1 MFPVT
6 NSTLTA
12 EALIERVLTK
22 YELAAPIHCQFLHF
36 GVNDTYE
43 VCTKSD
49 FYYLR
54 VYRRGWRTKGQ
65 ILAEVEMLEFL
76 GKQGLSVSVGVRR
89 TDGGFLTRI
98 DAPEGIRYAVLFTEA
113 PRGKAP
119 VRTPQFMEFGKLV
132 AELHIAM
139 DLRPEDKR
147 RFHIDPHHLLD
158 EPLRI
163 VAPLI
168 EHREEDLRFLTKLA
182 DELKSRVSALLT
194 RKSPEYGC
202 IHCDIPNLHISTD
215 GAMTLFDFDCY
226 GYGWRAYDIAVL
238 LWLLRW
244 SAFRSGRPK
253 GPDTRKWNLFLEGY
267 GQIRPLAQ
275 SEQNAIDV
283 FLPIRHIW
291 LMGLQAKTI
300 TTHGRHMM
308 SLDDDY
314 FDANI
319 GFVRHCAAS
328 IDVGAD

>member
-6 NSTLTA
+6 NSTPTA
-12 EALIERVLTK
+12 EALIERVLAK
-22 YELAAPIHCQFLHF
+22 YELTAPIRCQFLHF

-43 VCTKSD
+43 VRTKFD
-49 FYYLR
+49 TYYLR
-54 VYRRGWRTKGQ
+54 VYRRGWRTRGQ

-76 GKQGLSVSVGVRR
+76 GKRGLSVSVGVRR

-113 PRGKAP
+113 PRGGEP
-119 VRTPQFMEFGKLV
+119 VRTPQFVDYGKLV
-132 AELHIAM
+132 AELHTAM
-139 DLRPEDKR
+139 DLRSEDKR
-147 RFHIDPHHLLD
+147 RFHIDPHHLLTQ
-158 EPLRI
+158 PLQI

-168 EHREEDLRFLTKLA
+168 EHRKEDLKFLTELA
-182 DELKSRVSALLT
+182 DRLESCILALLT

-202 IHCDIPNLHISTD
+202 IHCDIPNLHISED
-215 GAMTLFDFDCY
+215 GTMTLFDFDCY

-253 GPDTRKWNLFLEGY
+253 GPGTRRWNLFLEGY
-267 GQIRPLAQ
+267 SRIRPLTK
-275 SEQNAIDV
+275 SEHNAIDL

-291 LMGLQAKTI
+291 LMGLQTRTI
-300 TTHGRHMM
+300 AIHGRHMIG
-308 SLDDDY
+308 LNDDY

-319 GFVRHCAAS
+319 GFIRRCTAS
-328 IDVGAD
+328 LH